1 MCHEAKVEERDT
13 HTTLAPLY
21 QDSGHHCKAIIK
33 EDLSSPKE
41 DGIRVWKVLQLS
53 SFRSLMIEYCIIRGM
68 GVLVNWAK
76 LLPRDLKCPL
86 PNV

>member
-1 MCHEAKVEERDT
+1 VPHKAKVEERDM

-21 QDSGHHCKAIIK
+21 QDSGHHCKAIK

-41 DGIRVWKVLQLS
+41 DRIRVWKVLRLS
-53 SFRSLMIEYCIIRGM
+53 SFGSLVIEYCIIRGM

-86 PNV
+86 PKV